1 MRSPGSR
8 TTPHAFGTWSENTHS
23 AKFILRSQAGALTVE
38 LALELG
44 EHEGD
49 GLGGTG
55 GGGHNVERGCART
68 AKVPVRR
75 IQEPLV
81 AGVAV
86 GGRHGSLHDP
96 ELLVQHLRQ
105 RTTQSVT
112 ISENQSPSQ
121 TLHLAPIQ
129 GPAS

>member
-8 TTPHAFGTWSENTHS
+8 TTPHAFQIWSENTC
-23 AKFILRSQAGALTVE
+23 AKFKLRSQAGALTVE

-44 EHEGD
+44 EHEGN

-55 GGGHNVERGCART
+55 GGGHNVQRGCARA
-68 AKVPVRR
+68 AKVAVRR
-75 IQEPLV
+75 VEEPLV

-86 GGRHGSLHDP
+86 GGRHGSLHDA

-112 ISENQSPSQ
+112 ISEDQSPLQ
-121 TLHLAPIQ
+121 TLRLAPIQ
-129 GPAS
+129 GPAC